1 MNRQEL
7 ETAAQ
12 KAILENQHNLTAP
25 VVVQIWKTR
34 KLCIFPAYPFIEI
47 VIFLILYQFTGE
59 LTRNDGGYLIS
70 RSPLVSPCQQGK
82 IEELQYAKLCVRLWL
97 PL

>member
-25 VVVQIWKTR
+25 VVVQ
-34 KLCIFPAYPFIEI
+34 LENAEI
-47 VIFLILYQFTGE
+47 VYFPRLSVYRNSNFLILYQFTGE
-59 LTRNDGGYLIS
+59 LTRNDG
-70 RSPLVSPCQQGK
+70 
-82 IEELQYAKLCVRLWL
+82 AT
-97 PL
+97 

>member
-1 MNRQEL
+1 VKVCTNQTGKKEKRGVKSKPMNRQEL

-47 VIFLILYQFTGE
+47 VIFLFSI
-59 LTRNDGGYLIS
+59 N
-70 RSPLVSPCQQGK
+70 
-82 IEELQYAKLCVRLWL
+82 L
-97 PL
+97 PGN